1 MDFDYQSCGL
11 AETMKVVG
19 SKWTIPILFTLMSGS
34 RRFSQLQKTLDIS
47 PRTLSLRL
55 DQLEKNKLVTK
66 KVFAEAPPRTE
77 YDLTERGRSL
87 NEIISKMCQW
97 GEAPAVKKTQIK
109 PS

>member
-1 MDFDYQSCGL
+1 MDFDYKSCGL

-19 SKWTIPILFTLMSGS
+19 SKWAIPILFTLMSG
-34 RRFSQLQKTLDIS
+34 RQRFSNLQKTLDIS

-55 DQLEKNKLVTK
+55 NQLEKNQLITK
-66 KVFAEAPPRTE
+66 QVFAEVPPRVE

-97 GEAPAVKKTQIK
+97 GEKSSA
-109 PS
+109 